1 MSRSWSPLL
10 VDLLAAAFALA
21 DAHLDL
27 LAVLALVEAVPD
39 AGRQLARRAD
49 EHHVRRRHGRRAL
62 DAPAGRDLRAA
73 HAARVA
79 DRPRLL
85 VLRLQV
91 QVLDDDLPVAR
102 ERLEDPPL
110 LAAVLA
116 GEHLDGVTFLE
127 FQRCHVLEHLGSQ
140 ADDLHEV
147 LLTQLAGDRPEDAR
161 PARVAGCVDDHC
173 GVLVERDQ
181 RSVVATEGLLR
192 AHDDGLHHFA
202 LLDRALR
209 GRSLDA
215 RRDDVADTRV
225 AALRAARNADAE

>member
-10 VDLLAAAFALA
+10 VDLLAAAVALA

-27 LAVLALVEAVPD
+27 VAVLAFVEPVVD
-39 AGRQLARRAD
+39 AGRPLARRAD
-49 EHHVRRRHGRRAL
+49 GHHVRRRHGGRAL
-62 DAPAGRDLRAA
+62 DAPAGGDPRSA
-73 HAARVA
+73 HAALVA
-79 DRPRLL
+79 NRARLL
-85 VLRLQV
+85 VLRLHV
-91 QVLDDDLPVAR
+91 EVLDDHLPVTRAC
-102 ERLEDPPL
+102 LEDPSL

-116 GEHLDGVTFLE
+116 GEHLDGVTLLE
-127 FQRCHVLEHLGSQ
+127 FQCCHVLEHLWSQ

-147 LLTQLAGDRPEDAR
+147 LLTQLTGNRPEDAR

-173 GVLVERDQ
+173 GVLVERNQ
-181 RSVVATEGLLR
+181 RSVVASEGLLR

-209 GRSLDA
+209 GCGLDG

-225 AALRAARNADAE
+225 AALRATRNADAE